1 MVIGISK
8 KQDYSV
14 VAADYIEQ
22 TIATLTI
29 SREKVFI
36 ALSGGSTPLPILEE
50 LSKRAIAWDQLFFF
64 MVDERIVPLDDSSSN
79 FGAISKVFF
88 NRITSNSFSMVQ
100 KGMSTHEAIKAYES
114 TMRDLMELNAE
125 GFPVFDLI
133 LLGMGDDGHTAS
145 LFPGTSALKEN
156 SKWVVENKVPQL
168 NTSRI
173 TLTYPTII
181 SAKEIM
187 VLVKGQTK
195 KQIYRQLISDTDT
208 DYPMQRIVS
217 DRKDVKWILEEHL

>member
-8 KQDYSV
+8 EQDYNV

-22 TIATLTI
+22 LIAKLTI
-29 SREKVFI
+29 SKEKVFI

-50 LSKRAIAWDQLFFF
+50 LSKRALAWDQLFFF
-64 MVDERIVPLDDSSSN
+64 MVDERIVPLNDSRSN

-88 NRITSNSFSMVQ
+88 DRITSKSFSMVQ
-100 KGMSTHEAIKAYES
+100 EVMSTHETINAYES

-145 LFPGTSALKEN
+145 LFPRTLALKEN
-156 SKWVVENKVPQL
+156 SRWVVENKVPQL
-168 NTSRI
+168 NTRRI
-173 TLTYPTII
+173 TLTYPTIL
-181 SAKEIM
+181 SAKKIV
-187 VLVKGQTK
+187 VLIKGETK
-195 KQIYRQLISDTDT
+195 KKIYEEIVSNTETL
-208 DYPMQRIVS
+208 YPMQKVMLEREDI
-217 DRKDVKWILEEHL
+217 DWILED

>member
-8 KQDYSV
+8 EQDYNV

-22 TIATLTI
+22 LIATLTI
-29 SREKVFI
+29 SKEKVFI

-50 LSKRAIAWDQLFFF
+50 LSKRALAWDQLFFF
-64 MVDERIVPLDDSSSN
+64 MVDERIVPLNDSRSN

-88 NRITSNSFSMVQ
+88 DRITSKSFSMVQ
-100 KGMSTHEAIKAYES
+100 EVMSTHETINAYES

-145 LFPGTSALKEN
+145 LFPRTLALKEN
-156 SKWVVENKVPQL
+156 SRWVVENKVPQL
-168 NTSRI
+168 NTRRI
-173 TLTYPTII
+173 TLTYPTIL
-181 SAKEIM
+181 SAKKIV
-187 VLVKGQTK
+187 VLIKGETK
-195 KQIYRQLISDTDT
+195 KKIYEEIVSNTETL
-208 DYPMQRIVS
+208 YPMQKVMLEREDI
-217 DRKDVKWILEEHL
+217 DWILED

>member
-8 KQDYSV
+8 EQDYNV

-22 TIATLTI
+22 LIATLTI
-29 SREKVFI
+29 SKEKVFI

-50 LSKRAIAWDQLFFF
+50 LSKRALAWDQLFFF
-64 MVDERIVPLDDSSSN
+64 MVDERIVPLNDSRSN

-88 NRITSNSFSMVQ
+88 DGITSKSFSMIQ
-100 KGMSTHEAIKAYES
+100 ERMSTHETINAYES

-145 LFPGTSALKEN
+145 LFPRTLALKEN
-156 SKWVVENKVPQL
+156 TRWVVENKVPQL
-168 NTSRI
+168 NTRRI
-173 TLTYPTII
+173 TLTYPTIL
-181 SAKEIM
+181 SAKKIV
-187 VLVKGQTK
+187 VLIKGETK
-195 KQIYRQLISDTDT
+195 KKIYEEIVSNTETL
-208 DYPMQRIVS
+208 YPMQKVMFEREDI
-217 DRKDVKWILEEHL
+217 DWILED

>member
-8 KQDYSV
+8 EQDYNV

-22 TIATLTI
+22 LIATLTI
-29 SREKVFI
+29 SKEKVFI

-50 LSKRAIAWDQLFFF
+50 LSKRALAWDQLFFF
-64 MVDERIVPLDDSSSN
+64 MVDERIVPLNDSRSN

-88 NRITSNSFSMVQ
+88 DRITSKSFSMVQ
-100 KGMSTHEAIKAYES
+100 EAMSTHETINAYES

-145 LFPGTSALKEN
+145 LFPRTLALKEN
-156 SKWVVENKVPQL
+156 SRWVVENKVPQL
-168 NTSRI
+168 NTRRI
-173 TLTYPTII
+173 TLTYPTIL
-181 SAKEIM
+181 SAKKIV
-187 VLVKGQTK
+187 VLIKGETK
-195 KQIYRQLISDTDT
+195 KKIYEEIVSNTETL
-208 DYPMQRIVS
+208 YPMQKVMLEREDI
-217 DRKDVKWILEEHL
+217 DWILED